1 MKNKKVPLFVLLLLP
16 LVSVACSLL
25 LEAPI
30 ATPTQ
35 ETKPHIKSLPDPL
48 MIEPASLPEA
58 QVGVMYESEIHITQ
72 NVTPVGDMWIKEG
85 ALPVGLEFVFQKG
98 QDAAKISGIP
108 QETGIFSIT
117 LYAWCFGT
125 MVSGQTLQKEYQM
138 VVNK

>member
-1 MKNKKVPLFVLLLLP
+1 MKNKKVTLFVLLLLP
-16 LVSVACSLL
+16 MVSVACSLL
-25 LEAPI
+25 PEAPI

-35 ETKPHIKSLPDPL
+35 ETKPNFKSVPDPL

-58 QVGVMYESEIHITQ
+58 QAGVMYESEIHITQ

-85 ALPVGLEFVFQKG
+85 ALPVGLEFVFQEG
-98 QDAAKISGIP
+98 TDAAKISGIP

-117 LYAWCFGT
+117 IYAWCFGT
-125 MVSGQTLQKEYQM
+125 MVSGQTLEKEYQI